1 MTEVTVGSGRRL
13 DFSVSEVTGAVGDS
27 ITVLPVVVAVSTLT
41 ELELSTLLFGFAV
54 FQVVWGLRYG
64 VPISVEPMKALAA
77 LVIAGTLTTGEF
89 VTAGLLAGGVLLV
102 LGTTGSLH
110 HLAASVGEPVVRG
123 VQVAVA
129 LLLARTGLE
138 LGVTTPTNALLA
150 IVVTGVVVAL
160 GYRRASALAVL
171 ALGFLLAGLE
181 VGVPLPR
188 YPTVSFDF
196 ALSFT
201 SGMLSAT
208 AGQLAMTVGN
218 AAVATSLLLGDLLD
232 ADVSPDEL
240 ATSMGAMN
248 LVALPLGAM
257 PMCHGS
263 GGVAGKYAFGART
276 AGANLVLGVFYA
288 LAAVFAVSLV
298 AAFPLSVLGVVL
310 VLVAVELG
318 RAGLDTDDR
327 WLAIG
332 MGILGLLTN
341 VGVAFAVGVGAWWL
355 RNKI

>member
-1 MTEVTVGSGRRL
+1 MAEVTVESGRRFEL
-13 DFSVSEVTGAVGDS
+13 SVSEVTGAVGDS
-27 ITVLPVVVAVSTLT
+27 ITVLPVVVAVAALT
-41 ELELSTLLFGFAV
+41 KLELPTLLFGFAV

-102 LGTTGSLH
+102 LGTTGSLGR
-110 HLAASVGEPVVRG
+110 LTAFVGEPVVRG
-123 VQVAVA
+123 IQVAVA

-138 LGVTTPTNALLA
+138 LGVTTPTTALLA
-150 IVVTGVVVAL
+150 VVVTGVVVSL

-171 ALGFLLAGLE
+171 ALGFLLAGFDA
-181 VGVPLPR
+181 GVSLPR
-188 YPTVSFDF
+188 YPT
-196 ALSFT
+196 LSVDLAFTFT

-240 ATSMGAMN
+240 ATSMGTMN
-248 LVALPLGAM
+248 LLALPLGAM

-288 LAAVFAVSLV
+288 LIAVFAVSLV
-298 AAFPLSVLGVVL
+298 TAFPLSVLGVVL

-318 RAGLDTDDR
+318 RAGLDTDDP
-327 WLAIG
+327 WFVVG
-332 MGILGLLTN
+332 MGALGLLTN
-341 VGVAFAVGVGAWWL
+341 VGIAFVVGVGAWWL

>member
-1 MTEVTVGSGRRL
+1 MAENTFESGRRL
-13 DFSVSEVTGAVGDS
+13 DFSLSEATGAVGDS
-27 ITVLPVVVAVSTLT
+27 ITVLPVAVAVAALT
-41 ELELSTLLFGFAV
+41 DLELPVLLLGFAV

-64 VPISVEPMKALAA
+64 VPVSVEPMKALAA
-77 LVIAGTLTTGEF
+77 LVVADTLTTGEF

-102 LGTTGSLH
+102 LGATGSLGR
-110 HLAASVGEPVVRG
+110 LAAHVGDPVVRG

-138 LGVTTPTNALLA
+138 LGVAAPTTALLA
-150 IVVTGVVVAL
+150 AAVTAVVAAL
-160 GYRRASALAVL
+160 GYRRVSALAVL
-171 ALGFLLAGLE
+171 ALGLVLAGFD
-181 VGVPLPR
+181 VGVSPPSLPA
-188 YPTVSFDF
+188 VSIGFTPV
-196 ALSFT
+196 LT
-201 SGMLSAT
+201 SGMLSAA

-218 AAVATSLLLGDLLD
+218 AAVATSLLLSDLLD

-248 LVALPLGAM
+248 LLALPFGAM

-276 AGANLVLGVFYA
+276 AGANLVLGVLYA
-288 LAAVFAVSLV
+288 LAAVFAASLV
-298 AAFPLSVLGVVL
+298 AAFPLPVLGVVL

-318 RAGLDTDDR
+318 KSGLDTDHP
-327 WLAIG
+327 WLAVGIG
-332 MGILGLLTN
+332 LLGLLTN
-341 VGVAFAVGVGAWWL
+341 VGVAFVVGVGARRL